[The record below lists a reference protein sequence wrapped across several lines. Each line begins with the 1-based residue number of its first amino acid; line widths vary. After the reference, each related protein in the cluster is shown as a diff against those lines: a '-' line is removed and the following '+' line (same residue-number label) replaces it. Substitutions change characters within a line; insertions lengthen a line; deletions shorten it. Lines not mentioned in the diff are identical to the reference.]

1 MPQTRASLTN
11 AIGMMVAFLGVVC
24 LTGCG
29 CGKRGEGTPAA
40 NRGDPIYVAT
50 AKEKAVLALER
61 KGKRSELPLPPP
73 QNLYQGDVVENTGP
87 KAALLTD
94 FKRGH
99 RFTLAPAT
107 RVMLEDGRLT
117 VYKGGTKL
125 VFKRSGGEFKV
136 VLPGNATLGVRG
148 TELIVVVTDD
158 GRTVVRMLDGTV
170 DLERE
175 GAITP
180 LSTPQTALLGPGNTS
195 PQIIADP
202 ASLTAD
208 LLADPAAAAIGLGSD
223 TERVER
229 DRDSTY

>member
-1 MPQTRASLTN
+1 
-11 AIGMMVAFLGVVC
+11 MVVGLIVALLGLGGLV
-24 LTGCG
+24 GCG

-40 NRGDPIYVAT
+40 SSSDPIYVAT

-117 VYKGGTKL
+117 VYKGGTRL

-158 GRTVVRMLDGTV
+158 GRTVVRMLDGRV
-170 DLERE
+170 DLERD
-175 GAITP
+175 GTITP
-180 LSTPQTALLGPGNTS
+180 LSTPQTALLGPAS
-195 PQIIADP
+195 APLQIVADP

-223 TERVER
+223 TELVER
-229 DRDSTY
+229 DRDSAY